1 MCYITLY
8 KDYLLTLMM
17 NDTYKDK
24 KTIKLLICNE
34 MQKMDINIMFFS
46 SFFFLSE
53 NAATEV

>member
-1 MCYITLY
+1 MCYITLN

-46 SFFFLSE
+46 SFFFS
-53 NAATEV
+53 